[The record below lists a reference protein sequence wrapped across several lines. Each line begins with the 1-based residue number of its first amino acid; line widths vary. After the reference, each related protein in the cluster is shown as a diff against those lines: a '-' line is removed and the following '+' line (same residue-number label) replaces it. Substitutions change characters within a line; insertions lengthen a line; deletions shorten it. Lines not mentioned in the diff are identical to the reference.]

1 MTSLFSSNNQ
11 VKYLNIIY
19 NDEVYTGNI
28 ENLFDNKE
36 FNSLSVCTFVSSIKY
51 FFNKV
56 NDFDK
61 IELLLGIE
69 DGENAQKFLFDP
81 NYTSSFF
88 SNLDKKTLIKILNN
102 DVSIRFTSTGTTIHS
117 KIYILKNLKTNNT
130 RVIFGSAN
138 FSTKAFGG
146 DRQFEELVV
155 YDSLYN
161 SKIVDI
167 FLQRYEDIKK
177 HTNDFIP
184 DIIRKKAKDEE
195 KIIILNAEDSL
206 DILQDRLKNA
216 QIGVVLP
223 EDLSKNIESTKKVI
237 VNQEENL
244 KKELKS
250 IEQTKTVIEIV
261 TKATKGITTFIT
273 PAQFIKN
280 KEQLIT
286 KVLKPQTIIKEF
298 KDSRMNLVYSPLEN
312 HFYIKSEESE
322 DNTLEQFTK
331 ECDKTIIKEKLELL
345 DKFINVYT
353 KYTMNKEEATKKRIF
368 EAILYAFTSPCI
380 WKIRENIMWQQ
391 GRDESKS
398 AVPLFMLIAG
408 QSQSGKTHLLK
419 FISQIMGNLGNYYHF
434 SKSSKLSSMS
444 EINPQTIYNFFEEE
458 NLMPIFIDEI
468 IKDYFSSNSSSTSSY
483 MGEGFIKKLTNA
495 KDGKYPCMIAS
506 SNTDFSANSQVM
518 RRIYYIQLNNPF
530 DVSKKSEMDDIFT
543 TLLHDFGNDLYRDF
557 LFKLEQKLNSGY
569 EIDTNDILKPSREVF
584 KEYFKILDMPI
595 PSYFSEE
602 RIDDYYIRGQ
612 QMWRDLYDMKYDGFK
627 EDKKTNTILL
637 NDEIVFG
644 IKLNSNGTKKELLQ
658 YLPIGVLVEDKGIVK
673 LNHKNFF
680 DFIKQNSRNLGFFQK
695 IFS

>member
-88 SNLDKKTLIKILNN
+88 SNLDKKTLTKILNN

-167 FLQRYEDIKK
+167 LLQRYEDIKK

-286 KVLKPQTIIKEF
+286 KVLKPQTIIKE
-298 KDSRMNLVYSPLEN
+298 
-312 HFYIKSEESE
+312 H
-322 DNTLEQFTK
+322 
-331 ECDKTIIKEKLELL
+331 
-345 DKFINVYT
+345 
-353 KYTMNKEEATKKRIF
+353 
-368 EAILYAFTSPCI
+368 
-380 WKIRENIMWQQ
+380 
-391 GRDESKS
+391 
-398 AVPLFMLIAG
+398 
-408 QSQSGKTHLLK
+408 
-419 FISQIMGNLGNYYHF
+419 
-434 SKSSKLSSMS
+434 
-444 EINPQTIYNFFEEE
+444 
-458 NLMPIFIDEI
+458 
-468 IKDYFSSNSSSTSSY
+468 
-483 MGEGFIKKLTNA
+483 
-495 KDGKYPCMIAS
+495 
-506 SNTDFSANSQVM
+506 
-518 RRIYYIQLNNPF
+518 
-530 DVSKKSEMDDIFT
+530 
-543 TLLHDFGNDLYRDF
+543 
-557 LFKLEQKLNSGY
+557 
-569 EIDTNDILKPSREVF
+569 
-584 KEYFKILDMPI
+584 
-595 PSYFSEE
+595 
-602 RIDDYYIRGQ
+602 
-612 QMWRDLYDMKYDGFK
+612 
-627 EDKKTNTILL
+627 
-637 NDEIVFG
+637 
-644 IKLNSNGTKKELLQ
+644 
-658 YLPIGVLVEDKGIVK
+658 
-673 LNHKNFF
+673 
-680 DFIKQNSRNLGFFQK
+680 
-695 IFS
+695 